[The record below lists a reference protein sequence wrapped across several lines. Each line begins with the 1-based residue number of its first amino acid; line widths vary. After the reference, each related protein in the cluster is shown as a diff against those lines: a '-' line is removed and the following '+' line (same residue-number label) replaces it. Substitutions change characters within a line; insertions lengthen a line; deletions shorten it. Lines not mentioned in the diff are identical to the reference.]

1 MQTDFQ
7 HVAINPSLSALI
19 RATRLYRQLVVFY
32 KTNVILQANCC
43 PAAKSA
49 VAKEFLF

>member
-7 HVAINPSLSALI
+7 HVAINPSLSAL
-19 RATRLYRQLVVFY
+19 TRLYRQLVVFY

-49 VAKEFLF
+49 VVKEFLF